1 MPDWEALV
9 SKRLDTS
16 GLTPEQRDEVV
27 AELAGHFEEFYK
39 EQRAKG
45 YCESKAIE
53 RALSQVDDW
62 PELARKISAAKRGEK
77 STEMRAKSFW
87 LPGLFTVSVSIGWLQ
102 ILQRANF
109 ESGIPRFQPVRLM
122 IPFLLWVLTLPM
134 LGAVGVYLSRLLR
147 AERLIRLAAELFPP
161 IAIFSLMF
169 LQAMW
174 HGFFERNGFIIR
186 HPFHFVFVTFLWSS
200 LPALGLL
207 LGAVSFLKAPRT
219 QVANA

>member
-9 SKRLDTS
+9 SERLDTS

-27 AELAGHFEEFYK
+27 AELAGHFEELYK

-77 STEMRAKSFW
+77 GTEMRAKSFW

-147 AERLIRLAAELFPP
+147 AERLIRLAAGLFPP

-169 LQAMW
+169 LHAMW

-200 LPALGLL
+200 LPALALL